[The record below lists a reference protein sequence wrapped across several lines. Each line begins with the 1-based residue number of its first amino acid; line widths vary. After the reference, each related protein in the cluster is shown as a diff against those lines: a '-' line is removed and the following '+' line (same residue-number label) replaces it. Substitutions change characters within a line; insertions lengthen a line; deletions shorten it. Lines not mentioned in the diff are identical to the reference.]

1 MDHAA
6 LAERFSA
13 ASEALGAKGHRV
25 VIRKARLLLENDQV
39 ARAISF
45 LEDAGTRMRGFGL
58 DALADGV
65 RAWQNAGGQ
74 AKELIVTAAWAK
86 GAVSDSHLAALV
98 IAAVDRPDLR
108 GLADEL
114 SAQQAALARGELVPL
129 PSTRAALSEKLPTLP
144 DRKSVAAKPALNAE
158 IKPPVFDAEP
168 QPPRAANALDVLKL
182 VSQPASEY
190 PGPQR
195 PPIEQAEPSVPASP
209 QPERP
214 REFAPKPPTDDA
226 PVVQAS
232 PEVEVQPDASEGGSG
247 IAVVIIAL
255 IAAAIAG
262 YFLVR

>member
-39 ARAISF
+39 SRAIRF

-65 RAWQNAGGQ
+65 RAWQNAGGHS
-74 AKELIVTAAWAK
+74 KELIATPAWAK
-86 GAVSDSHLAALV
+86 GAASDSHLAALV
-98 IAAVDRPDLR
+98 TAAVDRPDLR

-114 SAQQAALARGELVPL
+114 STQQAALARGELVPL
-129 PSTRAALSEKLPTLP
+129 PSTRAALSGKLPTLP
-144 DRKSVAAKPALNAE
+144 DRKSVAAQPALNARIE
-158 IKPPVFDAEP
+158 PPVVDAEP

-195 PPIEQAEPSVPASP
+195 PPMEQAEPASP

-214 REFAPKPPTDDA
+214 REFGDPKRPVVDDA
-226 PVVQAS
+226 PALEAAP
-232 PEVEVQPDASEGGSG
+232 PEAELDTSEGGSG